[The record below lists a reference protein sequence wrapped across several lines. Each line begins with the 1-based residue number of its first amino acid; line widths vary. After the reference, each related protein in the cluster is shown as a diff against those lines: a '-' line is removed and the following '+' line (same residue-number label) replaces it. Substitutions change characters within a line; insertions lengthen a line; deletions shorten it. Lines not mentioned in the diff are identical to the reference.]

1 MCVDMKDPSK
11 RLVAAK
17 IGKNKK
23 FDVDNAQVEIR
34 ILKQL
39 KNVDQNKI
47 GDSEGYNRIVE
58 YLDSFNF
65 RQHVIIIFENLHF
78 NLYKFLN
85 VNKLRTPIFE
95 PHQLKR
101 IVYQTLQ
108 GLKYLKNN

>member
-1 MCVDMKDPSK
+1 MKDPKK
-11 RLVAAK
+11 RVVAAK

-23 FDVDNAQVEIR
+23 FDVDNAQVEIK

-39 KNVDQNKI
+39 KNFDILKKENSHI
-47 GDSEGYNRIVE
+47 EGYNRIVE

-85 VNKLRTPIFE
+85 VNKLKKPILE
-95 PHQLKR
+95 PH
-101 IVYQTLQ
+101 
-108 GLKYLKNN
+108 